1 MKAVL
6 LQDEI
11 LQAELLTDAEASLQ
25 VATEKAK
32 SLIVTAKNGTGL
44 EIPAYSVWAWDDD
57 NTATLASALDF
68 SITDFAGVNLNPVA
82 AEATFELIKFGRAAG
97 VLTGDGATAG
107 DVYYLGETPGT
118 ITKVAPSLP
127 AIKIIIGQAEPATP
141 FSTGEARDLWIQP
154 QYIG

>member
-1 MKAVL
+1 
-6 LQDEI
+6 
-11 LQAELLTDAEASLQ
+11 
-25 VATEKAK
+25 
-32 SLIVTAKNGTGL
+32 
-44 EIPAYSVWAWDDD
+44 
-57 NTATLASALDF
+57 
-68 SITDFAGVNLNPVA
+68 
-82 AEATFELIKFGRAAG
+82 LIKFGRAAG